1 MLRSFQFVSLHLNIP
16 PKWGYFYP
24 AATKLLKECTEH
36 KIPPGICCSCL
47 TSPFLSCNKRKII
60 SFIIIQL
67 SSTKKSMYHRYG
79 RTRINFKFNDLH
91 LQFTFQLDSTSFLWL
106 TLCRTI
112 SFQSILSTARVSS
125 SYPSSWQI
133 LHQRSSS
140 SARLFQLLL
149 TWYKHKFQFC
159 NILTITLSLYINI

>member
-1 MLRSFQFVSLHLNIP
+1 MKDFAIEISFVKGSREYQTTMLEVHAVLLSFQFVSLHLNIP

-24 AATKLLKECTEH
+24 AATKLQKECTEH

-79 RTRINFKFNDLH
+79 CTSINFKFNDLH
-91 LQFTFQLDSTSFLWL
+91 LQFTFQLDSTSFL
-106 TLCRTI
+106 
-112 SFQSILSTARVSS
+112 
-125 SYPSSWQI
+125 
-133 LHQRSSS
+133 
-140 SARLFQLLL
+140 
-149 TWYKHKFQFC
+149 
-159 NILTITLSLYINI
+159 

>member
-1 MLRSFQFVSLHLNIP
+1 MLLSFQFVSLHLNIP

-24 AATKLLKECTEH
+24 AATKLQKECTEH

-60 SFIIIQL
+60 SLL
-67 SSTKKSMYHRYG
+67 SSTKKSMYHRYD

-125 SYPSSWQI
+125 SHPSSWQI

-149 TWYKHKFQFC
+149 T
-159 NILTITLSLYINI
+159 